1 MATRRPASADG
12 QKRRVVGVAD
22 VNMAGGNIRSLRLR
36 VAAQAKIWIVFNEH
50 LLVNGAARVVANDAA
65 FAQSFVFK
73 NERACL
79 GLMTLRAIF
88 VLPRHRQS
96 ASRFENIAA
105 VRVVAIHATHV
116 AFNDGMML
124 RQTEFRMNVEVAL
137 KTGFRIFAGIDD
149 ELRRTPR
156 ADVFAAGAVAGF
168 AAALAGHRGVGKMQ
182 ARVRT
187 HWKFS
192 DDVRVAIGAGLVADE
207 MRAGNFQGRNDR
219 GRGRGTGN
227 QKACPGADDSNR
239 QRHRKFWF

>member
-50 LLVNGAARVVANDAA
+50 LLVDGAVRVVANDAA

-79 GLMTLRAIF
+79 GLMTLRAIL

-96 ASRFENIAA
+96 AGRFENIAA

-137 KTGFRIFAGIDD
+137 KTGFGIFAGIDD
-149 ELRRTPR
+149 ELR
-156 ADVFAAGAVAGF
+156 
-168 AAALAGHRGVGKMQ
+168 
-182 ARVRT
+182 
-187 HWKFS
+187 
-192 DDVRVAIGAGLVADE
+192 
-207 MRAGNFQGRNDR
+207 
-219 GRGRGTGN
+219 
-227 QKACPGADDSNR
+227 
-239 QRHRKFWF
+239 